1 MSRYVSAMTRALH
14 MRWENLVFLH
24 WPARADEIRPLLPP
38 RLELD
43 TFEGTPWVGVVPFR
57 MTNVRAV
64 LAPPIPTAHDFP
76 ELNVR
81 TYVTHGGHAGVWF
94 FSLDAESW
102 LAVMAARAATNL
114 PYYYARMKAERTAE
128 QVDYESERGHPG
140 SPTAEFRARYRPI
153 GTVFASKPGTFEHWS
168 TQRLSLFTATRD
180 GNIERIDVE
189 HDQWPLQPAT
199 AEIERNTMATAAGI
213 SLPEHPPRAHFAES
227 LDVVAHWPVAADS
240 ARAA

>member
-1 MSRYVSAMTRALH
+1 MTRALH

-24 WPARADEIRPLLPP
+24 WPASAEEIRPLLPAG
-38 RLELD
+38 LELD
-43 TFEGTPWVGVVPFR
+43 TFEGTPWIGVVPFR

-81 TYVTHGGHAGVWF
+81 TYVSYGGHSGVWF

-114 PYYYARMKAERTAE
+114 PYFYARMKAESTEDEVA
-128 QVDYESERGHPG
+128 YESERGHPG
-140 SPTAEFRARYRPI
+140 SPTAEFRARYRAM
-153 GTVFASKPGTFEHWS
+153 GKVFTSRPGTFEHWS
-168 TQRLSLFTATRD
+168 TNRLCLFTATRD
-180 GNIERIDVE
+180 GDIERIDIE
-189 HDQWPLQPAT
+189 HERWPLQPAT
-199 AEIERNTMATAAGI
+199 ADIERNTMANAAGL
-213 SLPEHPPRAHFAES
+213 SLPAQPPRAHFAAS
-227 LDVVAHWPVAADS
+227 LDVLAHWPVSADS